1 MILSSKDQFDGL
13 MKLKKEIEL
22 IQFLKELDNQF
33 KGLNNKFNEE
43 LKLPDE
49 FEPEELKEE
58 DEQASVTIPVYIE
71 SYILTVLNLG
81 DSLTIS
87 DILTASSDEFSL
99 EIDKVRAWLKE
110 DKHQRDL
117 LHVYFGGEY
126 EVEETTTKEPKYS
139 LTITSADQKVQ
150 MVVKD
155 TDTGEF
161 KVVEEGNDE
170 FWLVDEFTPEELTD
184 LNLGQLLEGDD

>member
-22 IQFLKELDNQF
+22 IQFLKQLNNQF
-33 KGLNNKFNEE
+33 KESDYEE
-43 LKLPDE
+43 PELTDE
-49 FEPEELKEE
+49 FELEELKEE
-58 DEQASVTIPVYIE
+58 DEAIVTIPVYIE
-71 SYILTVLNLG
+71 SYILTVLDL
-81 DSLTIS
+81 DDKVSIK

-99 EIDKVRAWLKE
+99 EIDKVRAWLKD
-110 DKHQRDL
+110 DKHQRVL
-117 LHVYFGGEY
+117 LHVYFGGAY
-126 EVEETTTKEPKYS
+126 TVEETPKEEPKYS
-139 LTITSADQKVQ
+139 LTIISSDQKVQ

-161 KVVEEGNDE
+161 KVVEEGNDD

-184 LNLGQLLEGDD
+184 LNLGQLLEGDE

>member
-1 MILSSKDQFDGL
+1 MLLSSKDQFDGL

-22 IQFLKELDNQF
+22 IQFLKELDSQF

-43 LKLPDE
+43 MKLTDE

-81 DSLTIS
+81 DSVTIS

-99 EIDKVRAWLKE
+99 EIDKVRAWLKD

-139 LTITSADQKVQ
+139 LTITSTDQKVQ

-155 TDTGEF
+155 KDTGEF

-184 LNLGQLLEGDD
+184 LNLGQLLEGDA